1 MLVLTTIPRVRYRH
15 FRYNYRTA
23 YAAGFSRINRIHH
36 RNQQFRSPGS
46 RTAMFFTRAQL
57 EAFEDQS
64 LAPYGLRSK
73 NSRGRAY
80 PEDEPQYRTA
90 FQRDRDRILHTTAFR
105 RLEYKTQVFIIHEG
119 DYYRT
124 RLTHTLEVAQIA
136 RTIARSLGANEDL
149 EEAICLAHDMG
160 HAPFGHSGEV
170 ALARLMKDHGGFDH
184 NKQTL
189 RIVTEMEQ
197 RYPDFPGLNL
207 TWEVREGIV
216 KHESEYDIADATQ
229 YNPDFRGSL
238 EAQIANA
245 ADELAYTAHDLDDGL
260 RSGMITPS
268 MLEGIS
274 LWEILVESVG
284 WNSPVLDDLGRHRLI
299 RRLIG
304 MEVNDLVETTDQRLR
319 ESGTRSP
326 EELQRLP
333 YNVIGY
339 SEDMTRRNRQ
349 LKDFLYANLYRHHRV
364 VRMAVKAERIITDLF
379 NAYRAEPAMLPRHVQ
394 AWIEERGLER
404 TICDYIA
411 GMTDRYALQ
420 EHNKLFDPST
430 LP

>member
-1 MLVLTTIPRVRYRH
+1 
-15 FRYNYRTA
+15 
-23 YAAGFSRINRIHH
+23 
-36 RNQQFRSPGS
+36 
-46 RTAMFFTRAQL
+46 MFFTREQL
-57 EAFEDQS
+57 EKIEDQGLS
-64 LAPYGLRSK
+64 PYGMRSM
-73 NSRGRAY
+73 NSKGREF
-80 PEDEPQYRTA
+80 PEEEPEYRTA

-124 RLTHTLEVAQIA
+124 RLTHTLEVAQIG
-136 RTIARSLGANEDL
+136 RTIARALGANEDL
-149 EEAICLAHDMG
+149 EEAICLAHDLG

-170 ALARLMKDHGGFDH
+170 ALNRLMKDKGGFDH
-184 NKQTL
+184 NKQSL

-216 KHESEYDIADATQ
+216 KHESEYDISDAAD
-229 YNPDFRGSL
+229 YNPDLRGLL

-260 RSGMITPS
+260 RSGMITPH
-268 MLEGIS
+268 MLEGIT
-274 LWEILVESVG
+274 LWEILAESVG
-284 WNSPVLDDLGRHRLI
+284 WRGPVLDDLARHRLI

-304 MEVNDLVETTDQRLR
+304 IEVSDLIYTTAQTLR
-319 ESGTRSP
+319 ESGARSV

-333 YNVIGY
+333 FNVIGY
-339 SEDMTRRNRQ
+339 SEDMHRRNRQ
-349 LKDFLYANLYRHHRV
+349 IKDFLYANMYRHHRV
-364 VRMAVKAERIITDLF
+364 VRMAVKAERIVTDLF
-379 NAYRAEPAMLPRHVQ
+379 NAYQAEPFMLPRHVQ
-394 AWIEERGLER
+394 DWIEDRGLER

-420 EHNKLFDPST
+420 EHDKLFDPST